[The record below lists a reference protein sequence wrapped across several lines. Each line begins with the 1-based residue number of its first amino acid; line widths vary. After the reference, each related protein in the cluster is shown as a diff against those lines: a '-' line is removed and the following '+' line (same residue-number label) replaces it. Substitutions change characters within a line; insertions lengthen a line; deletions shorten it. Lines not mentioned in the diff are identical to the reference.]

1 MKQAHT
7 LWDREHDYAW
17 LVPYIR
23 LIVDTRHKT
32 FKNVPILSGT
42 TFDIGVPFTYNL
54 PNSTASLVYT
64 GRKMEDEHS
73 AVFEMAEDLL
83 NKWVITLFWIERL
96 FSRMANYFVLLKKG
110 ENSFTYYLFP

>member
-1 MKQAHT
+1 MIST
-7 LWDREHDYAW
+7 LYQT
-17 LVPYIR
+17 YS
-23 LIVDTRHKT
+23 RHKT

-83 NKWVITLFWIERL
+83 NKWVITVVIR
-96 FSRMANYFVLLKKG
+96 
-110 ENSFTYYLFP
+110 

>member
-17 LVPYIR
+17 LVPYIYQ
-23 LIVDTRHKT
+23 TYSKHKT

-83 NKWVITLFWIERL
+83 NKWVITVVIR
-96 FSRMANYFVLLKKG
+96 
-110 ENSFTYYLFP
+110 

>member
-1 MKQAHT
+1 MIST
-7 LWDREHDYAW
+7 LYQT
-17 LVPYIR
+17 YS
-23 LIVDTRHKT
+23 RHKT

-83 NKWVITLFWIERL
+83 NKWVITVVIRYSKLSIKRP
-96 FSRMANYFVLLKKG
+96 VLL
-110 ENSFTYYLFP
+110 NDLVWIFPKRLY

>member
-1 MKQAHT
+1 MKKILTFA
-7 LWDREHDYAW
+7 LRVCSIC
-17 LVPYIR
+17 LVLSDQTYS
-23 LIVDTRHKT
+23 RHKT

-83 NKWVITLFWIERL
+83 NK
-96 FSRMANYFVLLKKG
+96 
-110 ENSFTYYLFP
+110 